1 MANPN
6 IVTTTSILGKTLG
19 YPVTTTLSQIG
30 VTNASGSNSL
40 YKIDSIICSNI
51 DGTNSADISISIY
64 KNQSTDY
71 YIARYIAVPPKS
83 TLVITDRSSNPFY
96 LEENDSIRAQASSDS
111 RLHLIVSYEII
122 S

>member
-96 LEENDSIRAQASSDS
+96 LEENDSIRAQASNDS
-111 RLHLIVSYEII
+111 RLHLVVSYEII